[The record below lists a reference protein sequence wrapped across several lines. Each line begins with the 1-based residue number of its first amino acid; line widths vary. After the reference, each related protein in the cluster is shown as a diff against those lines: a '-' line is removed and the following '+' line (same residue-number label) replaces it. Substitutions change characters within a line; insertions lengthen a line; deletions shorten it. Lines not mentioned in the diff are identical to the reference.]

1 MNGLAS
7 ASTDPQSLLHTST
20 NSLAG
25 AAHPIG
31 AGSTTILDS
40 HSSLQDSHS
49 SVDQDPAATAVA
61 NIAPDDL
68 SHSASLHPATESPQ
82 TEGEFVQTTEVIGVA
97 QDKGGH
103 SETEN
108 VEADTSIIKE
118 DGEVLLRH
126 VNGQIDLVEHTPTHD
141 PGLGDG
147 GLIMTDEGGD
157 WLPESDHELKRVKV
171 YQLTGSRWID
181 QGTAFCYGQI
191 SEETSDALLVAR
203 SERNPNQ
210 VILSTAIRSNDVYQ
224 RQQDTLIV
232 WTEPDGVDYALSFQ
246 DPEGC
251 AETWAFIQEV
261 QRHMNMSDDPTVV
274 SSPLLGETSV
284 TTSSIIRSGHLPPPQ
299 LGIISEIERAIKAL
313 ARTQTVKERIC
324 DYIQRENYIKA
335 LIKVMHTAEDL
346 ENLENLHALCS
357 LMQSILM
364 LNDHTMYEHIL
375 EDDIFFGVV
384 GMLEYDPDFP
394 QHKANYRDFLHNTAQ
409 FHQPIPMRDVSIQ
422 KKIHHTYRLQFL
434 KDVVLA
440 RALDDSTFNVLN
452 SCIIFNQI
460 DIIQHI
466 QQEPQFLH
474 DVVRLFVNEDMLIGG
489 SSTARRATLQTQ
501 QQQQQLQAPASSNQ
515 LTHEQH
521 PHADTSTSSSSQT
534 LTSTP
539 TSQSQPLVI
548 SLNTNGDNVKTDASQ
563 MDVDQKPA
571 ASSPKAVNGT
581 SAHTNGRG
589 RRSNSYAFAPPDD
602 LSEDDIALRRE
613 VVLLLQQLAIMG
625 KNVQMPARIG
635 LFRTLVDRGVLFA
648 VQWAMEL
655 PENVDANKQM
665 ISAGGE
671 VLSALLDHDI
681 NGVRA
686 HVLKQT
692 VAIEKERESG
702 KKGADKA
709 ETFLHVL
716 CRIMAKSKD
725 LAVQSQVGDALKVW
739 LDTPTIDSTAG
750 SGSEVGPKL
759 PTMVRKDEPG
769 TERFIEYFYKH
780 CISTLLKPLLDLSE
794 WKNFTE
800 PSLSLTRDATNRF
813 VYLCDLVHNFLQQ
826 HNFRSHFYI
835 MSTDILARIATLF
848 KAKDK
853 HLRHSAFR
861 IFRLLLKQGNPN
873 SHTQIMKH
881 DILKPIL
888 DLTLKESRRDNL
900 LSCSCQEYFE
910 HMRRENMK
918 DLIKFCM
925 VHHESEIEKLSKTPL
940 GAQRFELFIRRHE
953 MNIAPPPEVSSP
965 PDKSGLDRGWSGPGH
980 VPDTA
985 EEDYF
990 NADDDEDDEYI
1001 STTSGFVPT
1010 SYQQRQWASSAGG
1023 NASSVVSPLSTNNTG
1038 MKRKRRPGLTSA
1050 PKGYRP
1056 PPLKA
1061 PQLSALLDYEDDDNE
1076 DEESGSSD
1084 ATEILPATSG
1094 PTASDLGST
1103 SPSSENFT
1111 TTSRRPTDQPVSP
1124 VIESSGP
1131 PPMRYNK
1138 EDEEDNLLE
1147 ALARTQR
1154 ARSQSPSPTLA
1165 PLRPSEKRRR
1175 EDDDDDDELLT
1186 RLTKAPKAESNK
1198 KQTPQIALG
1207 KSKAGDDPPSK
1218 KIKVKFGSVG
1228 LAVASTTTALAVS
1241 LSKEDAELPSPP
1253 ADTPP
1258 SSELGKKD
1266 EDTG

>member
-7 ASTDPQSLLHTST
+7 ASPEPQSLLQSSQ
-20 NSLAG
+20 NSPAG
-25 AAHPIG
+25 AAHTTG
-31 AGSTTILDS
+31 AGSTTIFDS
-40 HSSLQDSHS
+40 QSPLQDSQS
-49 SVDQDPAATAVA
+49 SIDQDPTSTSVT
-61 NIAPDDL
+61 NIPPDEL
-68 SHSASLHPATESPQ
+68 SDSTPQHPAAENPQ
-82 TEGEFVQTTEVIGVA
+82 AEGEFVQTAEVIGVS
-97 QDKGGH
+97 QDKGGGT
-103 SETEN
+103 ETEN
-108 VEADTSIIKE
+108 VEAETSIIKE
-118 DGEVLLRH
+118 EGEVLLRH
-126 VNGQIDLVEHTPTHD
+126 VNGQIELVEHTPTHD
-141 PGLGDG
+141 AGLGDG
-147 GLIMTDEGGD
+147 GLIMTDEGGE

-171 YQLTGSRWID
+171 YQLIGSRWMD
-181 QGTAFCYGQI
+181 QGTAFCYGQF
-191 SEETSDALLVAR
+191 SDETSDALLVAR
-203 SERNPNQ
+203 SERNANH
-210 VILSTAIRSNDVYQ
+210 VILSTAIRSSDVYQ

-251 AETWAFIQEV
+251 TEVWAFIQEV
-261 QRHMNMSDDPTVV
+261 QRHMNMSDDPTAVS

-313 ARTQTVKERIC
+313 ARTQAVKERIC
-324 DYIQRENYIKA
+324 EYIQREDYIKA

-394 QHKANYRDFLHNTAQ
+394 GHKANYRDFLHNTAQ
-409 FHQPIPMRDVSIQ
+409 FHQPIPMRDISIQ

-466 QQEPQFLH
+466 QQDPQFLH

-489 SSTARRATLQTQ
+489 SSNVRRTNFQP
-501 QQQQQLQAPASSNQ
+501 QQQLQLQSSSNQ
-515 LTHEQH
+515 LTQEQ
-521 PHADTSTSSSSQT
+521 PPQANSSISNSSQPQTSSPP
-534 LTSTP
+534 LT
-539 TSQSQPLVI
+539 QPQHMII
-548 SLNTNGDNVKTDASQ
+548 SLNANGDNVKTEATQ
-563 MDVDQKPA
+563 MDIDQKPTI
-571 ASSPKAVNGT
+571 SSPKPVNGT
-581 SAHTNGRG
+581 STIAMANGRG
-589 RRSNSYAFAPPDD
+589 GRRSTSYAFAPPDD
-602 LSEDDIALRRE
+602 LTEDDIALRRE
-613 VVLLLQQLAIMG
+613 VVMLLQQLAIMG
-625 KNVQMPARIG
+625 KNVQMPARIT

-655 PENVDANKQM
+655 PENDDSNKQM

-686 HVLKQT
+686 HVLKQI
-692 VAIEKERESG
+692 VAIEKERESA
-702 KKGADKA
+702 KIGADKA
-709 ETFLHVL
+709 ETFLQML
-716 CRIMAKSKD
+716 CRIMALSKD

-739 LDTPTIDSTAG
+739 LDTPTMDSAGGSAG
-750 SGSEVGPKL
+750 SEATGPKL
-759 PTMVRKDEPG
+759 PTIVRKDEPG
-769 TERFIEYFYKH
+769 TERFIDYFYKC
-780 CISTLLKPLLDLSE
+780 CIPILLKPLSDLSE
-794 WKNFTE
+794 WRNFKE
-800 PSLSLTRDATNRF
+800 PALPLTREGTNRF

-835 MSTDILARIATLF
+835 MSSDILARVATLF

-888 DLTLKESRRDNL
+888 DLTLKESLRDNL

-925 VHHESEIEKLSKTPL
+925 MHHEPEIQKLSRSPL
-940 GAQRFELFIRRHE
+940 GGQRFELFIRRHE
-953 MNIAPPPEVSSP
+953 MNVAPPPEVSSP
-965 PDKSGLDRGWSGPGH
+965 PDKSGLDRGWSGPGRA
-980 VPDTA
+980 PDTA

-990 NADDDEDDEYI
+990 NADDDDDEEYF
-1001 STTSGFVPT
+1001 STSGGFGPT
-1010 SYQQRQWASSAGG
+1010 SYQQRQWASSAAG
-1023 NASSVVSPLSTNNTG
+1023 NVPLAVSPLPPNNTG

-1056 PPLKA
+1056 PLKT
-1061 PQLSALLDYEDDDNE
+1061 PQLSALVDYDEDDE
-1076 DEESGSSD
+1076 DTNSSD
-1084 ATEILPATSG
+1084 AVDALPEASG
-1094 PTASDLGST
+1094 SGSVSPPSDNNKST
-1103 SPSSENFT
+1103 SP
-1111 TTSRRPTDQPVSP
+1111 RPSDRPISP
-1124 VIESSGP
+1124 LTASSGP
-1131 PPMRYNK
+1131 PPQRDTK

-1147 ALARTQR
+1147 ALARTAR
-1154 ARSQSPSPTLA
+1154 ARSQSPSPSLG
-1165 PLRPSEKRRR
+1165 PMRPSEKRRR
-1175 EDDDDDDELLT
+1175 ADDDDDDELLA
-1186 RLTKAPKAESNK
+1186 RLNK
-1198 KQTPQIALG
+1198 SKKSEPGNQKQTPQTTIGG
-1207 KSKAGDDPPSK
+1207 KSKVGDDPPSK

-1228 LAVASTTTALAVS
+1228 LAVASAPPTPNQTKLTS
-1241 LSKEDAELPSPP
+1241 P
-1253 ADTPP
+1253 ADDAPP
-1258 SSELGKKD
+1258 SSEPGKKD